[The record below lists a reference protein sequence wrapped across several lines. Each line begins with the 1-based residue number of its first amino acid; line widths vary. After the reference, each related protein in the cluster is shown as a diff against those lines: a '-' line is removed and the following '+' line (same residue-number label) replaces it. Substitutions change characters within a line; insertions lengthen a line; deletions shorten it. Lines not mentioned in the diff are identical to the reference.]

1 MIVCG
6 ETMIVA
12 ECDDSR
18 FAYCFAYR
26 YCFCP
31 EETIHGLLFIR
42 YERMSSV
49 HLQNRSFGTVLIR
62 FRVASFL
69 FLSIFDRSLVVSC
82 DEWYF
87 CYVVFL
93 LFWAGVVFF
102 FFIGVH
108 SSPFVLVIWRA
119 CCMIFN
125 CAFLHS
131 SMIHFFVRWFR
142 FIWCW
147 FGFSFDWNN
156 FMWTWK
162 LRENVKNE

>member
-102 FFIGVH
+102 SSLACIRPHLFWSYGEHVAWFLTVHFYILPWYISSFVDFVSFGVDSVFH
-108 SSPFVLVIWRA
+108 STETIL
-119 CCMIFN
+119 CG
-125 CAFLHS
+125 H
-131 SMIHFFVRWFR
+131 
-142 FIWCW
+142 
-147 FGFSFDWNN
+147 
-156 FMWTWK
+156 
-162 LRENVKNE
+162 EN